1 MATEAEMRLHRVC
14 FTGHRPEK
22 LKVPERK
29 VVKALE
35 TEIDQAIADGYTTY
49 ITGMARGVDI
59 WAAEIVLAKKKKHPE
74 LKLICALPYEGFENS
89 WSADWQKRYRK
100 ILERA
105 DLTRA
110 ICANFSYSSYQVRN
124 EWMVD
129 HSSRVIAV
137 WNGEPSGTK
146 NTIDYARKLGLNI
159 CFVFEQFA

>member
-1 MATEAEMRLHRVC
+1 MATEAEMRMHRVC

-22 LKVPERK
+22 LKVSERK

-35 TEIDQAIADGYTTY
+35 KEIDKAIRDGYTTY

-59 WAAEIVLAKKKKHPE
+59 WAAEIILVKKKKHPE

-89 WSADWQKRYRK
+89 WAADWQKRYRG
-100 ILERA
+100 ILKQA
-105 DLTRA
+105 DLTRS
-110 ICANFSYSSYQVRN
+110 ICKGFSYSSYQVRN

-129 HSSRVIAV
+129 HSARVIAV

-146 NTIDYARKLGLNI
+146 NTIDYARKMGVEVIN
-159 CFVFEQFA
+159 VSSDQ

>member
-1 MATEAEMRLHRVC
+1 MMLDVDIIARNVC

-22 LKVPERK
+22 LNV
-29 VVKALE
+29 LE
-35 TEIDQAIADGYTTY
+35 QDVIKSLEAAIELAIISGYKTF

-59 WAAEIVLAKKKKHPE
+59 WAAEIIIKKKRDSIDIN
-74 LKLICALPYEGFENS
+74 LICALPYEGFEKS
-89 WSADWQKRYRK
+89 WSSDWQKRYRD

-105 DLTRA
+105 DLVKV
-110 ICANFSYSSYQVRN
+110 ISPCYSKACFQKRN

-146 NTIDYARKLGLNI
+146 NTMVYAEKVGVLVI
-159 CFVFEQFA
+159 SCYPK